1 MKNNLIGF
9 TIGICIGLAV
19 VILLLF
25 SDFTKKEVFVTTNL
39 DNVCVIDKEVMQ
51 NLMFV
56 MKPAKEEG
64 EENELTYLY
73 STYVKDYCFKK
84 KVSSRHSYC

>member
-9 TIGICIGLAV
+9 TIGISLGLIV
-19 VILLLF
+19 VTLLLF

-51 NLMFV
+51 KLMFV
-56 MKPAKEEG
+56 MKPAEEG
-64 EENELTYLY
+64 ENNE
-73 STYVKDYCFKK
+73 
-84 KVSSRHSYC
+84 

>member
-9 TIGICIGLAV
+9 TIGISLGLSIV
-19 VILLLF
+19 VFLLF

-51 NLMFV
+51 KLMFV
-56 MKPAKEEG
+56 MQPAQEG
-64 EENELTYLY
+64 EDNE
-73 STYVKDYCFKK
+73 
-84 KVSSRHSYC
+84 

>member
-9 TIGICIGLAV
+9 TIGISLGLSM

-51 NLMFV
+51 KLMFV
-56 MKPAKEEG
+56 MKPAQEG
-64 EENELTYLY
+64 ENNE
-73 STYVKDYCFKK
+73 
-84 KVSSRHSYC
+84 

>member
-9 TIGICIGLAV
+9 TMGIGIGLVV

-51 NLMFV
+51 KLMFV
-56 MKPAKEEG
+56 MKPAEEG
-64 EENELTYLY
+64 EDNE
-73 STYVKDYCFKK
+73 
-84 KVSSRHSYC
+84 

>member
-9 TIGICIGLAV
+9 TIGISLGLSM

-51 NLMFV
+51 KLMFV
-56 MKPAKEEG
+56 MKPAEEG
-64 EENELTYLY
+64 EDNE
-73 STYVKDYCFKK
+73 
-84 KVSSRHSYC
+84 

>member
-9 TIGICIGLAV
+9 TIGIGIGLVV

-51 NLMFV
+51 KLMFV
-56 MKPAKEEG
+56 MKPAQEG
-64 EENELTYLY
+64 EKNE
-73 STYVKDYCFKK
+73 
-84 KVSSRHSYC
+84 

>member
-9 TIGICIGLAV
+9 TIGISVGLSI

-25 SDFTKKEVFVTTNL
+25 SDFTKKEIFVTTNL

-51 NLMFV
+51 KLMFV
-56 MKPAKEEG
+56 MQPAQEG
-64 EENELTYLY
+64 EDNE
-73 STYVKDYCFKK
+73 
-84 KVSSRHSYC
+84 

>member
-1 MKNNLIGF
+1 MYGIQNHKKEKRMKNNLIGF
-9 TIGICIGLAV
+9 TIGISLGLSM

-51 NLMFV
+51 KLMFV
-56 MKPAKEEG
+56 MKPAQEG
-64 EENELTYLY
+64 EDNE
-73 STYVKDYCFKK
+73 
-84 KVSSRHSYC
+84 

>member
-9 TIGICIGLAV
+9 TIGISFGLVV

-51 NLMFV
+51 KLMFV
-56 MKPAKEEG
+56 MKPAEEG
-64 EENELTYLY
+64 EDNE
-73 STYVKDYCFKK
+73 
-84 KVSSRHSYC
+84 

>member
-1 MKNNLIGF
+1 MKSNLIGF

-19 VILLLF
+19 VVLLLF

-51 NLMFV
+51 KLMFV
-56 MKPAKEEG
+56 MKPAEEG
-64 EENELTYLY
+64 EDNE
-73 STYVKDYCFKK
+73 
-84 KVSSRHSYC
+84 

>member
-9 TIGICIGLAV
+9 TVGLSAGLLV
-19 VILLLF
+19 VAFLLV

-51 NLMFV
+51 KLMFV
-56 MKPAKEEG
+56 MKPAQEG
-64 EENELTYLY
+64 EKNE
-73 STYVKDYCFKK
+73 
-84 KVSSRHSYC
+84 

>member
-9 TIGICIGLAV
+9 TIGISVGLSM

-51 NLMFV
+51 KLMFV
-56 MKPAKEEG
+56 MKPAQEG
-64 EENELTYLY
+64 EDNE
-73 STYVKDYCFKK
+73 
-84 KVSSRHSYC
+84 

>member
-9 TIGICIGLAV
+9 TVGLSTGLLV
-19 VILLLF
+19 VAFLLV

-39 DNVCVIDKEVMQ
+39 DNVCVIDKDVMEQ
-51 NLMFV
+51 LMYV

-64 EENELTYLY
+64 KKNE
-73 STYVKDYCFKK
+73 
-84 KVSSRHSYC
+84 SSK

>member
-1 MKNNLIGF
+1 MCGIQNHKEKRMKNNLIGF
-9 TIGICIGLAV
+9 TIGISLGLSM

-51 NLMFV
+51 KLMFV
-56 MKPAKEEG
+56 MKPAKEG
-64 EENELTYLY
+64 EDNE
-73 STYVKDYCFKK
+73 
-84 KVSSRHSYC
+84 

>member
-9 TIGICIGLAV
+9 TIGISLGLSIV
-19 VILLLF
+19 VFLLF

-51 NLMFV
+51 KLMFV
-56 MKPAKEEG
+56 MKPAKEG
-64 EENELTYLY
+64 EDNE
-73 STYVKDYCFKK
+73 
-84 KVSSRHSYC
+84 